1 MRSFKE
7 WLLQNPIFKMLVPD
21 STFLGLLHYNAEEM
35 EVAFQN
41 VISIFQFESK
51 LQITKIRIS
60 LVMEE

>member
-35 EVAFQN
+35 EVAKTLTLRPPYF
-41 VISIFQFESK
+41 
-51 LQITKIRIS
+51 
-60 LVMEE
+60 